1 MQTDWPEAIERRLAE
16 LETHNAVNTV
26 HRTNVADRLG
36 AIEDTLRWLVRLIIG
51 TLMVAGL
58 TLAVQ
63 GGLPG

>member
-1 MQTDWPEAIERRLAE
+1 MQTDWPDAIERRLTE

-63 GGLPG
+63 GGLPV